1 MVSLA
6 DIDLLPLQ
14 SSLKYSRDRKGQLL
28 VLDPVRR
35 KFIRA
40 TPEEIVRQLWIVY
53 FLNITKVNIKLI
65 SVERVFNIDG
75 MLRRF
80 DLVIFDKSTHPVL
93 LAEFKGPGIKI
104 HQSAFDQ
111 IARYN
116 MQLQVPYSLISNGSL
131 HYCFKIDNVAKG
143 FVWQKSLPEF
153 LPLNP

>member
-1 MVSLA
+1 MTPLT
-6 DIDLLPLQ
+6 DIDLLHLQ
-14 SSLKYSRDRKGQLL
+14 STLKYSRDRRGQLL

-40 TPEEIVRQLWIVY
+40 TPEEMVRQLWIAY

-65 SVERVFNIDG
+65 SVERVFNIQG

-111 IARYN
+111 IGHYN
-116 MQLQVPYSLISNGSL
+116 MQLQVPYSLVSNGSQ
-131 HYCFKIDNVAKG
+131 HYCFQIDDVVKR
-143 FVWQKSLPEF
+143 FVWQKELPA
-153 LPLNP
+153 LIC